1 MVKRKEVLC
10 VSIDSEVKEY
20 LEKKAKEKGIT
31 LSEQVREIIYDHV
44 IQKETATS

>member
-10 VSIDSEVKEY
+10 LSIDSEVKEY

-31 LSEQVREIIYDHV
+31 LSEHVREIIYDHV
-44 IQKETATS
+44 IQTETVKS